1 MLSSPRN
8 FGHDS
13 QQDQKMFEI
22 GFNFLYKYIVGFK
35 AEVSEE
41 ILNWLSLRFSL
52 RAEL

>member
-22 GFNFLYKYIVGFK
+22 GFNFLEKNSVGFK
-35 AEVSEE
+35 AGVSKD
-41 ILNWLSLRFSL
+41 ILNWLSFSL
-52 RAEL
+52 RAKI